1 MKARE
6 LQTAGDVIDALGGT
20 AETARLTKRKSQHV
34 SNWRAAGR
42 LPADTFLIML
52 AELRERDCN
61 ASPKLWGIK
70 EPESAS

>member
-42 LPADTFLIML
+42 LPPKTFLIVKKEL
-52 AELRERDCN
+52 AARGLTAPSRV
-61 ASPKLWGIK
+61 WGI
-70 EPESAS
+70 EQPETAA